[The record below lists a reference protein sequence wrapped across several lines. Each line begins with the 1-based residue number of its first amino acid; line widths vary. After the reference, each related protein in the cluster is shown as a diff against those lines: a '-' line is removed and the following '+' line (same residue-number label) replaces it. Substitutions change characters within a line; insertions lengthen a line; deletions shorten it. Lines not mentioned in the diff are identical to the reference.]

1 MSSLTRFATG
11 ALGRVDNA
19 DKSFM
24 AYESYE
30 LRAVNWELGASRL
43 ALRCALIWHLFLPA
57 AELPAGQGSLC
68 GCLSRCLSRCRV
80 AVCPCAAPLS
90 YTMPFSVLHEL

>member
-1 MSSLTRFATG
+1 MSSFTRFATG

-57 AELPAGQGSLC
+57 AELPAGQRCLC
-68 GCLSRCLSRCRV
+68 GCLCR
-80 AVCPCAAPLS
+80 ACVCPCAAPLS